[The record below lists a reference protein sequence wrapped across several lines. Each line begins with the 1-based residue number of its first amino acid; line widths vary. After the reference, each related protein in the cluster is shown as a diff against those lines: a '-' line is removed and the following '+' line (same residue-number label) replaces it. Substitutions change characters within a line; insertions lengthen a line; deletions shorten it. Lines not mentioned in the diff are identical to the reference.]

1 MDGTHIPC
9 SASPGWSPWRSI
21 AAGLALW
28 SACMTLQAAP
38 PSAGSVRKL
47 LEVTQSAALVEQSFA
62 TVEQMA
68 RQGLQQEVAGKNLS
82 EEQRRALELAPA
94 RIAAVVKEEMSWRTL
109 EPIFVAIYQEAFDQE
124 EIDALIAF
132 HQSPVGQ
139 SYVSKMPLV
148 MNRTLQVMQSQMQAL
163 TPKIKRAMD
172 EVLREAKLQPK
183 T

>member
-1 MDGTHIPC
+1 MDGTHTP
-9 SASPGWSPWRSI
+9 SPVRPGWRPWRGI
-21 AAGLALW
+21 FAGLALCA
-28 SACMTLQAAP
+28 ACMALHAAP
-38 PSAGSVRKL
+38 PSADSVRKL

-68 RQGLQQEVAGKNLS
+68 RQGLQQEVAGKKLTD
-82 EEQRRALELAPA
+82 EQRRALDLAPA

-148 MNRTLQVMQSQMQAL
+148 MTRTLQVMQSQMQAL
-163 TPKIKRAMD
+163 TPRIKRAMD
-172 EVLREAKLQPK
+172 EVLREARLQPK